1 MSATLFTNAKVID
14 GSGEAAFQGDVLV
27 EGNRIKTV
35 AREAGAIAAD
45 GAEVIDCAGQT
56 LMPGMV
62 CAHCHITFANTST
75 LEALGEIPTE
85 EHVLLS
91 ARNAKA
97 YLDHGFTSI
106 NSMASAKSRLDI
118 VIRNAINNGEI
129 PGPRMLAASPELT
142 VSSGLGD
149 VRLLHMKR
157 DSFAIICDGADE
169 FRREARVMVR
179 EGVDTLKINPSGDE
193 FVPHAKAEHT
203 VMTEDEIA
211 AVAQVGH
218 AVGLRVAA
226 HARSAKSVKL
236 SLKHG
241 IQLINHATFADEEAR
256 DMLEEARDWCFVMPT
271 LGITY
276 ATAYEASDW
285 GITPDVAEQIGMP
298 REFRIGCENMK
309 DLKKRGVRV
318 LPGGDYGFA
327 WNPTAHDARDL
338 VHMVE
343 HMDFTPM
350 ESLVSITKWGGEL
363 MMHPGELGLITEGAL
378 ADLLVVNGDPLKDL
392 AVLQDPD
399 NLRAIMKDGGFH
411 KAPDPHA
418 AGVRQAA
425 E

>member
-1 MSATLFTNAKVID
+1 MSATLFTNVTIID
-14 GSGEAAFQGDVLV
+14 GSGEAPFAGEVLV
-27 EGNRIKTV
+27 VGNRIKTV
-35 AREAGAIAAD
+35 SREHGAISAD
-45 GAEVIDCAGQT
+45 GAEVVDGMGAT

-91 ARNAKA
+91 ARNAKK

-118 VIRNAINNGEI
+118 VIRNAINNGEL
-129 PGPRMLAASPELT
+129 PGPRMLAATPELT

-157 DSFAIICDGADE
+157 DSFAIICDGPDE

-203 VMTEDEIA
+203 VMTEAEIA
-211 AVAQVGH
+211 AVAEVGH
-218 AVGLRVAA
+218 AVGLRIAA
-226 HARSAKSVKL
+226 HARSANSVKL

-256 DMLEEARDWCFVMPT
+256 DMLEEAKDWCFVMPT

-276 ATAYEASDW
+276 ATAYEAGDW
-285 GITPDVAEQIGMP
+285 GITPEVAEHLGMP
-298 REFRIGCENMK
+298 REFRMGVENMK

-318 LPGGDYGFA
+318 LPSGDYGFA

-338 VHMVE
+338 ALMVE

-350 ESLVSITKWGGEL
+350 EALVSITKWGGEL

-378 ADLLVVNGDPLKDL
+378 ADILLVDGDPLKDL
-392 AVLQDPD
+392 SILVGPD
-399 NLRAIMKDGGFH
+399 KLRAIMKDGSFH

-418 AGVRQAA
+418 DSVREAA